1 MAPGSSSKQRD
12 YDYLF
17 KLVLIGDSGVGKS
30 CLLLRFAVRR
40 LHLFSP
46 WKDKARSDGVLH
58 PITSRIHALTR
69 PSFLSLLQNQDDA
82 FTESYISTIGVDFRF
97 RTVKIDKKTVK
108 LQIWD
113 TAGQERFRTI
123 TSAYYRGAD
132 GIIMVFDVT
141 STESFDHVNDWLK
154 EVNRYAAEG
163 TVKLLVGNKS
173 DRTADRVVTEEQAKE
188 FADELGIPF
197 IETSAKSAK
206 NVEEAF
212 LTMAGELIRQRA
224 ARGGAD
230 GAKKAGIDLGAGVEK
245 DKPNC
250 C

>member
-1 MAPGSSSKQRD
+1 MILSS
-12 YDYLF
+12 LA
-17 KLVLIGDSGVGKS
+17 
-30 CLLLRFAVRR
+30 RF
-40 LHLFSP
+40 LTPFLFSVTNI
-46 WKDKARSDGVLH
+46 S
-58 PITSRIHALTR
+58 
-69 PSFLSLLQNQDDA
+69 QDDA

-97 RTVKIDKKTVK
+97 RTVKLDKKTVK

-132 GIIMVFDVT
+132 GIIMVYDVT

-154 EVNRYAAEG
+154 EVNRYAAPG

-212 LTMAGELIRQRA
+212 LTMAGQLIKQKA
-224 ARGGAD
+224 AAGDD
-230 GAKKAGIDLGAGVEK
+230 GKSGKGGIDLNAVTK
-245 DKPNC
+245 NSNC
-250 C
+250 CN

>member
-1 MAPGSSSKQRD
+1 MSKKTPKSKD

-30 CLLLRFAVRR
+30 CLLLRFA
-40 LHLFSP
+40 
-46 WKDKARSDGVLH
+46 
-58 PITSRIHALTR
+58 
-69 PSFLSLLQNQDDA
+69 DDA

-97 RTVKIDKKTVK
+97 RTVKMDKKTVK

-132 GIIMVFDVT
+132 GIIMVYDTT
-141 STESFDHVNDWLK
+141 SSDSFDHVNDWLK
-154 EVNRYAAEG
+154 EVNRYASEG
-163 TVKLLVGNKS
+163 TCKLLVGNKC
-173 DRTADRVVTEEQAKE
+173 DRTADRAVTTEQAKE
-188 FADELGIPF
+188 FADDLGVAF
-197 IETSAKSAK
+197 LETSAKTAK

-212 LTMAGELIRQRA
+212 LTMAGELIKQREAKVA
-224 ARGGAD
+224 ANGGKEKSERGGKVSLTS
-230 GAKKAGIDLGAGVEK
+230 GQKSTNG
-245 DKPNC
+245 C

>member
-1 MAPGSSSKQRD
+1 MSSSKKSSKSKD

-30 CLLLRFAVRR
+30 CLLLRFA
-40 LHLFSP
+40 
-46 WKDKARSDGVLH
+46 
-58 PITSRIHALTR
+58 
-69 PSFLSLLQNQDDA
+69 DDA

-97 RTVKIDKKTVK
+97 RTVKMDKKTVK

-132 GIIMVFDVT
+132 GIIMVYDTT
-141 STESFDHVNDWLK
+141 SSDSFDHVNDWLK
-154 EVNRYAAEG
+154 EVNRYASEG
-163 TVKLLVGNKS
+163 TCKLLVGNKCDRTS
-173 DRTADRVVTEEQAKE
+173 DRAVTAERAKE
-188 FADELGIPF
+188 FADDLGVAF
-197 IETSAKSAK
+197 LETSAKTAK

-212 LTMAGELIRQRA
+212 LTMAGELIKQREAKLA
-224 ARGGAD
+224 ANGG
-230 GAKKAGIDLGAGVEK
+230 KEAGKSGGKVTLTSGQKG
-245 DKPNC
+245 NTSGC

>member
-1 MAPGSSSKQRD
+1 MSTKGSKSKD

-30 CLLLRFAVRR
+30 CLLLRFA
-40 LHLFSP
+40 
-46 WKDKARSDGVLH
+46 
-58 PITSRIHALTR
+58 
-69 PSFLSLLQNQDDA
+69 DDA

-97 RTVKIDKKTVK
+97 RTVKIGKKTIK

-132 GIIMVFDVT
+132 GIIMVYDTT
-141 STESFDHVNDWLK
+141 SSDSFDHVNDWLK
-154 EVNRYAAEG
+154 EVNRYASEG
-163 TVKLLVGNKS
+163 TCKLLVGNKS
-173 DRTADRVVTEEQAKE
+173 DRTADRAVTTEQAKE
-188 FADELGIPF
+188 FADDLGVAF
-197 IETSAKSAK
+197 LETSAKTAK

-212 LTMAGELIRQRA
+212 LTMAGELIKQRDAKIA
-224 ARGGAD
+224 ANGGKENGSGGG
-230 GAKKAGIDLGAGVEK
+230 GAKKGGGGAVSLSSDVKGALGSTG
-245 DKPNC
+245 C

>member
-1 MAPGSSSKQRD
+1 MADNFPLSSFEK
-12 YDYLF
+12 
-17 KLVLIGDSGVGKS
+17 
-30 CLLLRFAVRR
+30 
-40 LHLFSP
+40 
-46 WKDKARSDGVLH
+46 
-58 PITSRIHALTR
+58 
-69 PSFLSLLQNQDDA
+69 DDA

-97 RTVKIDKKTVK
+97 RTVKIENKTVK

-141 STESFDHVNDWLK
+141 SSESFDHVNDWLK

-173 DRTADRVVTEEQAKE
+173 DRTADKVVTESQAKE

-197 IETSAKSAK
+197 IETSAKSSK

-212 LTMAGELIRQRA
+212 LTMAGELIRQRD
-224 ARGGAD
+224 ARGG
-230 GAKKAGIDLGAGVEK
+230 GNENTGIDLNG
-245 DKPNC
+245 DKKTGSNC